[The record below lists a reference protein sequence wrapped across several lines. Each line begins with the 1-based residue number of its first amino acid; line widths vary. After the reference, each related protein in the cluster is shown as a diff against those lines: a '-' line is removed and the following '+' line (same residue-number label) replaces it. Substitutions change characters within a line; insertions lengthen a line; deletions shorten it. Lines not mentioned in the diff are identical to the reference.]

1 MLIADSVAPV
11 LALHR
16 DGRLCR
22 SMLKDVEN
30 GLVLVDQ
37 LPFEVELDFYVVAA
51 GCCQQLSQYV
61 GFFLLCF
68 LFLRGQY
75 FFFFF

>member
-1 MLIADSVAPV
+1 
-11 LALHR
+11 
-16 DGRLCR
+16 
-22 SMLKDVEN
+22 MLKDVEN